1 MPLPPSRILTRFPW
15 TTERAKWR
23 RRDSKAAELPV
34 FFKDAAR
41 HSKTL
46 RKQCEMFCLLLA
58 CYRRTVA
65 VMPSSVFFFVS
76 CLGEDISPSHII
88 HYMCM
93 YLSNKALTVEYES
106 NFSGKMV
113 PPCALGWRHH
123 HHHHHHHQCHQRHDM
138 PMCIISFAS
147 NCLAFHI
154 NILLCFM
161 KCSRCSSFIRGF
173 P

>member
-34 FFKDAAR
+34 FFKDAR
-41 HSKTL
+41 HRKTL

-58 CYRRTVA
+58 YYRRTVA

-88 HYMCM
+88 HYMCT
-93 YLSNKALTVEYES
+93 YLSDKALTVEYES
-106 NFSGKMV
+106 NFSGKIV

-123 HHHHHHHQCHQRHDM
+123 HHHHHHHQYHQRHDM

-161 KCSRCSSFIRGF
+161 KCSRCSSFIPGF

>member
-58 CYRRTVA
+58 YYRRTVA

-76 CLGEDISPSHII
+76 SLGEDISPSHII

-93 YLSNKALTVEYES
+93 YLSNKALMVEYES
-106 NFSGKMV
+106 NFSGKIV

-138 PMCIISFAS
+138 PMFIISFAS

-154 NILLCFM
+154 S
-161 KCSRCSSFIRGF
+161 CSISTFFCAS
-173 P
+173 